1 MANVI
6 PIIIVAVLVLGGA
19 IALIVIGLRN
29 PSSGGDRALQE
40 RLEEFNQEGEEIDL
54 EKLEMSQPFTER
66 VIYPLA
72 RSLGELAIRFTPQ
85 NARTSIAKRLELAGN
100 PGKLDPTLFL
110 SLQFILMA
118 IFGIGIFAV
127 ANLGSNGWPI
137 GRTILFALI
146 FGVLGFF
153 FPSLWLKSKIDRRQL
168 DIRRAMPDA
177 LDLLTICVEAGLGFD
192 AAMAKVSEKW
202 ETELSLA
209 FARVIREIQLGKVR
223 REALRDMADRV
234 GVGDLSSFVA
244 AVIQSEQLGVS
255 LAKVLRIQSDQMR
268 IKRRQ
273 LAEEEAHKA
282 PLKMLIPMTLLIF
295 PSLIIVLMAP
305 AAFQMLSSGIGDMF
319 GFSPDMIPG
328 WK

>member
-1 MANVI
+1 MSAI
-6 PIIIVAVLVLGGA
+6 LPIIVIAVLILGGA
-19 IALIVIGLRN
+19 VVLIIIGLRN
-29 PSSGGDRALQE
+29 PITANERALQD
-40 RLEEFNQEGEEIDL
+40 RLEEFNQAGETVDL
-54 EKLEMSQPFTER
+54 EKIELSQPFTER
-66 VIYPLA
+66 VIYPFA
-72 RSLGELAIRFTPQ
+72 RKLGEIAIRFTPQ
-85 NARTSIAKRLELAGN
+85 NARLSIAKRLELAGN
-100 PGKLDPTLFL
+100 PAKLDPTLFL

-118 IFGIGIFAV
+118 AFSGGIFAV
-127 ANLGSNGWPI
+127 STLGANGWPLS
-137 GRTILFALI
+137 RTILFGLL
-146 FGVLGFF
+146 FGILGFF
-153 FPSLWLKSKIDRRQL
+153 FPSLWLQSKIDRRQL

-223 REALRDMADRV
+223 REALRDMADRI
-234 GVGDLSSFVA
+234 GVNDLSSFVA

-273 LAEEEAHKA
+273 LAEEMAHKA

-295 PSLIIVLMAP
+295 PSLVIVLISP
-305 AAFQMLSSGIGDMF
+305 AGFQMINSGIGAMF
-319 GFSPDMIPG
+319 GLDPSMIPG